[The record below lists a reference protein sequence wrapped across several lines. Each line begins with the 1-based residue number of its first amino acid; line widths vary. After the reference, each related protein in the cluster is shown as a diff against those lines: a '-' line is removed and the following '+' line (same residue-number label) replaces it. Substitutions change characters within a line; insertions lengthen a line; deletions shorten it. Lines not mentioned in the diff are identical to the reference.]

1 MCKVDDL
8 DESDFEDME
17 NDHDIEENK
26 NVTKVDTGDL
36 DSEDDNVDDEK
47 SDKETKSDME
57 NDHNIEENK
66 NVTEVDTGDLDF
78 KDDIVDDEKSEE
90 EKKSD
95 MENYHNI
102 EENKNELNK
111 ECEYKAYD
119 GNVISV
125 SL

>member
-26 NVTKVDTGDL
+26 NVT
-36 DSEDDNVDDEK
+36 
-47 SDKETKSDME
+47 
-57 NDHNIEENK
+57 
-66 NVTEVDTGDLDF
+66 EVDTGDLDF
-78 KDDIVDDEKSEE
+78 EDDIVDNEKSDE

-95 MENYHNI
+95 TDHDI
-102 EENKNELNK
+102 EENMNELK
-111 ECEYKAYD
+111 EQCEYKALASD
-119 GNVISV
+119 KNVISV